1 MMTFDRTNR
10 SALAEWWWTSDRWL
24 FATVSALMFA
34 GVLIGMAASPAIA
47 EKLRYDTFHFVSR
60 QIVFAALA
68 LSVMMLVS
76 LLKLRDIRRL
86 SLAGFFGGLVLMGLA
101 IAIGP
106 EVKGA
111 HRWLDFGPL
120 SIQPSEFTKP
130 AFVVLCAACL
140 AQWQRSGKPA
150 GLIAG
155 ILLYGAF
162 VAMLIQQ
169 PDFGQTLL
177 VTATFGALLFFAG
190 ISIWIMGVFLAA
202 GAGAAVMAYLF
213 FPHVQSRVDRF
224 LNPDSGDTYQVDRA
238 MRALENGGFLGVGP
252 GEGTVKASIP
262 DAHTDF
268 IMAVVGEEFGLAAC
282 MVLAAVF
289 CFLVLRALH
298 RSVQCPDAF
307 SQIAAAGLAVMLGLQ
322 AVINMAVN
330 LQLIPA
336 KGMTLPFISYGG
348 SSILALAL
356 SVGCLIALTRKR
368 PGARRRRAQR

>member
-24 FATVSALMFA
+24 FATVAFLMFA
-34 GVLIGMAASPAIA
+34 GVLLGMAASPAIA
-47 EKLRYDTFHFVSR
+47 QKLNYDTFHFVSR
-60 QIVFAALA
+60 QVLFAALA
-68 LSVMMLVS
+68 LAVMMLVS
-76 LLKLRDIRRL
+76 LLKIRDIRRL
-86 SLAGFFGGLVLMGLA
+86 SLLGFFAGLSMMVLALF
-101 IAIGP
+101 IGA
-106 EVKGA
+106 EIKGA

-130 AFVVLCAACL
+130 AFVILCAACL
-140 AQWQRSGKPA
+140 SQWQRSGKPA
-150 GLIAG
+150 GLA
-155 ILLYGAF
+155 A
-162 VAMLIQQ
+162 AMLLFGMFAGVLVLQ

-190 ISIWIMGVFLAA
+190 IALWII
-202 GAGAAVMAYLF
+202 GAAIGIAIAGGVAAYFLVA
-213 FPHVQSRVDRF
+213 HVQSRIDRF

-238 MRALENGGFLGVGP
+238 MAAFHNGGLLGVGP
-252 GEGTVKASIP
+252 GEGTVKAAIP

-268 IMAVVGEEFGLAAC
+268 ILAVVGEEFGLIAC
-282 MVLAAVF
+282 MLLAAVF
-289 CFLVLRALH
+289 CFLVLRALY
-298 RSVQCPDAF
+298 RSLQCPDSF

-330 LQLIPA
+330 LQLMPA

-368 PGARRRRAQR
+368 PGARRKWPAR

>member
-34 GVLIGMAASPAIA
+34 GVLLGMAASPAIA

-60 QIVFAALA
+60 QIVFAVLA
-68 LSVMMLVS
+68 LTVMMMVS

-86 SLAGFFGGLVLMGLA
+86 SLAGFFAGIVLMGLA
-101 IAIGP
+101 VAIGP

-140 AQWQRSGKPA
+140 AQWQRTGKPI

-155 ILLYGAF
+155 IFIYGVF
-162 VAMLIQQ
+162 VAMLVQQ

-177 VTATFGALLFFAG
+177 VTVTFGALLFFAG
-190 ISIWIMGVFLAA
+190 ISLWIMGVFAGM
-202 GAGAAVMAYLF
+202 GAGAAVLAYTF

-224 LNPDSGDTYQVDRA
+224 LNPDSGDTFQVDRA
-238 MRALENGGFLGVGP
+238 MRALEHGGFLGVGP

-282 MVLAAVF
+282 MVLEAVF

-322 AVINMAVN
+322 AVINMSVN

-356 SVGCLIALTRKR
+356 SVGCLIAITRKR
-368 PGARRRRAQR
+368 PGARRRRPVR

>member
-1 MMTFDRTNR
+1 MTFDRTNR

-140 AQWQRSGKPA
+140 AQWQRTGKPA

-155 ILLYGAF
+155 LLLYGAF

>member
-140 AQWQRSGKPA
+140 AQWQRTGKPA

>member
-1 MMTFDRTNR
+1 MIYYDRTNR

-24 FATVSALMFA
+24 FATVSFLMFA
-34 GVLIGMAASPAIA
+34 GVLLGMAASPAIA
-47 EKLRYDTFHFVSR
+47 EKLHYDTFHFVSR
-60 QIVFAALA
+60 QIVFALLA

-76 LLKLRDIRRL
+76 LLRVRDIRRL
-86 SLAGFFGGLVLMGLA
+86 SLLGFLGGLALMGMALA
-101 IAIGP
+101 FGV

-120 SIQPSEFTKP
+120 SVQPSEFTKP
-130 AFVVLCAACL
+130 AFVILCAACL
-140 AQWQRSGKPA
+140 AQWHQTGKLA

-155 ILLYGAF
+155 CVLYGAF
-162 VAMLIQQ
+162 VGMLILQ

-177 VTATFGALLFFAG
+177 VTATFGAMLFFAG
-190 ISIWIMGVFLAA
+190 ISLWIIGIFV
-202 GAGAAVMAYLF
+202 GAGMGAGVLAYFLL
-213 FPHVQSRVDRF
+213 PHVQSRIDRF

-238 MRALENGGFLGVGP
+238 MAALHNGGFLGVGP

-268 IMAVVGEEFGLAAC
+268 ILAVVGEEFGLIAC
-282 MVLAAVF
+282 IFLAMVF

-298 RSVQCPDAF
+298 RSLQCPDSF

-330 LQLIPA
+330 LQLMPA

-348 SSILALAL
+348 SSVLALAL
-356 SVGCLIALTRKR
+356 TVGCLIALTRKR
-368 PGARRRRAQR
+368 PGQRRRKPVR

>member
-34 GVLIGMAASPAIA
+34 GVLLGMAASPAIA

-60 QIVFAALA
+60 QVMFAAMA
-68 LSVMMLVS
+68 LGVMMLVS
-76 LLKLRDIRRL
+76 LLKIRDIRRL
-86 SLAGFFGGLVLMGLA
+86 SLLGFFVGLGLMALA
-101 IAIGP
+101 LFIGP
-106 EVKGA
+106 EIKGA

-130 AFVVLCAACL
+130 AFVILCAACL
-140 AQWQRSGKPA
+140 SQWQRTGKPA

-155 ILLYGAF
+155 LILYGMF
-162 VAMLIQQ
+162 VGVLIQQ

-190 ISIWIMGVFLAA
+190 ISLWII
-202 GAGAAVMAYLF
+202 GAAVGIAMAGGVAAYFLVS
-213 FPHVQSRVDRF
+213 HVQSRVDRF

-238 MRALENGGFLGVGP
+238 MAALHNGGMLGVGP

-268 IMAVVGEEFGLAAC
+268 ILAVVGEEFGLISC
-282 MVLAAVF
+282 MLLAAVF
-289 CFLVLRALH
+289 CFLVLRALY
-298 RSVQCPDAF
+298 RSLQCPDSF

-322 AVINMAVN
+322 AVINMSVN

-348 SSILALAL
+348 SSIIALAL

-368 PGARRRRAQR
+368 PGARRKRPVR

>member
-190 ISIWIMGVFLAA
+190 LSIWIMGVLLAA

-368 PGARRRRAQR
+368 PGARRRRALR

>member
-1 MMTFDRTNR
+1 MMLYDRTNR

-24 FATVSALMFA
+24 FATVSFLMFA
-34 GVLIGMAASPAIA
+34 GVLLGMAASPAIA
-47 EKLRYDTFHFVSR
+47 EKLRYDTFHFVIR
-60 QIVFAALA
+60 QIVFAILA

-76 LLKLRDIRRL
+76 LLRVRDIRRL
-86 SLAGFFGGLVLMGLA
+86 SLLGFLGGLGLMAMALA
-101 IAIGP
+101 FGV

-130 AFVVLCAACL
+130 AFVILCSACL
-140 AQWQRSGKPA
+140 AQWNRTGNVA

-155 ILLYGAF
+155 CVLYACFVGLLIL
-162 VAMLIQQ
+162 Q

-177 VTATFGALLFFAG
+177 VTATFGAMLFFAG
-190 ISIWIMGVFLAA
+190 ISLWIIGVFVGGGI
-202 GAGAAVMAYLF
+202 GAGVMAYFLL
-213 FPHVQSRVDRF
+213 PHVQSRVDRF

-238 MRALENGGFLGVGP
+238 MAALHNGGFLGVGP

-268 IMAVVGEEFGLAAC
+268 ILAVVGEEFGLIAC
-282 MVLAAVF
+282 IFLAMVF

-298 RSVQCPDAF
+298 RSLQCPDSF

-322 AVINMAVN
+322 AVINMSVN
-330 LQLIPA
+330 LQLMPA

-348 SSILALAL
+348 SSVLALAL
-356 SVGCLIALTRKR
+356 TVGCLIALTRKR
-368 PGARRRRAQR
+368 PGQRRKRLPR

>member
-140 AQWQRSGKPA
+140 AQWQRTGKPA

-155 ILLYGAF
+155 LLLYGAF

-368 PGARRRRAQR
+368 PGARRRRALR

>member
-1 MMTFDRTNR
+1 MMLYDRTNR

-24 FATVSALMFA
+24 FATVSFLMFA
-34 GVLIGMAASPAIA
+34 GVLLGMAASPAIA
-47 EKLRYDTFHFVSR
+47 EKLRYDTFHFVIR
-60 QIVFAALA
+60 QIVFATLA

-76 LLKLRDIRRL
+76 LLRVRDIRRL
-86 SLAGFFGGLVLMGLA
+86 SLLGFLGGLGLMAMALA
-101 IAIGP
+101 FGV

-130 AFVVLCAACL
+130 AFVILCAACL
-140 AQWQRSGKPA
+140 AQWNRTGKYA

-155 ILLYGAF
+155 CVLYACFVGLLIL
-162 VAMLIQQ
+162 Q

-177 VTATFGALLFFAG
+177 VTATFGAMLFFAG
-190 ISIWIMGVFLAA
+190 ISLWFIGAFVGGGI
-202 GAGAAVMAYLF
+202 GAGVLAYFLL
-213 FPHVQSRVDRF
+213 PHVQSRVDRF

-238 MRALENGGFLGVGP
+238 MAALHNGGFLGVGP

-268 IMAVVGEEFGLAAC
+268 ILAVVGEEFGLIAC
-282 MVLAAVF
+282 IFLAMVF

-298 RSVQCPDAF
+298 RSLQCPDSF

-322 AVINMAVN
+322 AVINMSVN
-330 LQLIPA
+330 LQLMPA

-348 SSILALAL
+348 SSVLALAL
-356 SVGCLIALTRKR
+356 TVGCLIALTRKR
-368 PGARRRRAQR
+368 PGQRRKRLPR

>member
-1 MMTFDRTNR
+1 MIYYDRTNR

-24 FATVSALMFA
+24 FATVSFLMFA
-34 GVLIGMAASPAIA
+34 GVLLGMAASPAIA
-47 EKLRYDTFHFVSR
+47 EKLKLYPFHFVIR
-60 QIVFAALA
+60 QIAFAALA

-76 LLKLRDIRRL
+76 LLRERDIRRL
-86 SLAGFFGGLVLMGLA
+86 SLLGYFGGLVLMAMALA
-101 IAIGP
+101 FGV

-111 HRWLDFGPL
+111 HRWLDFGGL

-140 AQWQRSGKPA
+140 AQWKRSGHLS
-150 GLIAG
+150 GLIAAG
-155 ILLYGAF
+155 LVYVIF
-162 VAMLIQQ
+162 VAMLILQ

-190 ISIWIMGVFLAA
+190 LSLWIMGGFAGLGVVAGVGAYFL
-202 GAGAAVMAYLF
+202 L
-213 FPHVQSRVDRF
+213 PHVQSRIDRF

-238 MRALENGGFLGVGP
+238 MAALNNGGFLGRGP

-268 IMAVVGEEFGLAAC
+268 ILAVVGEEFGLVAC
-282 MVLAAVF
+282 ILLAATF

-298 RSVQCPDAF
+298 RSLQCPDAF
-307 SQIAAAGLAVMLGLQ
+307 SQLAAAGLAVMLGLQ

-330 LQLIPA
+330 LQLMPA

-368 PGARRRRAQR
+368 PGQRRKRPIR

>member
-10 SALAEWWWTSDRWL
+10 SAIAEWWWTSDRWL
-24 FATVSALMFA
+24 FAVVSFLMFA
-34 GVLIGMAASPAIA
+34 GVLLGMAASPAIA
-47 EKLRYDTFHFVSR
+47 EKLHYDTFHFVSR
-60 QIVFAALA
+60 QIVFALLA

-76 LLKLRDIRRL
+76 LLKIRDIRRL
-86 SLAGFFGGLVLMGLA
+86 SLLGFFGGLALMGLA
-101 IAIGP
+101 LVIGP

-130 AFVVLCAACL
+130 AFVVLCSACL
-140 AQWQRSGKPA
+140 AQWQRTGKPI

-155 ILLYGAF
+155 VLLYGMFAG
-162 VAMLIQQ
+162 MLMQQ

-177 VTATFGALLFFAG
+177 VSMTFGALLFFAG
-190 ISIWIMGVFLAA
+190 ISMWIIGIFIAGGM
-202 GAGAAVMAYLF
+202 GAGVLAYLF
-213 FPHVQSRVDRF
+213 FPHIQSRVDRF

-238 MRALENGGFLGVGP
+238 LAALHNGGFLGVGP
-252 GEGTVKASIP
+252 GEGTVKSSIP

-268 IMAVVGEEFGLAAC
+268 ILAVVGEEFGLIAC
-282 MVLAAVF
+282 MLLAVVF

-298 RSVQCPDAF
+298 RSLQCPDAF

-322 AVINMAVN
+322 AVINMSVN
-330 LQLIPA
+330 LQLMPA

-348 SSILALAL
+348 SSIIALAL
-356 SVGCLIALTRKR
+356 TVGCLIALTRKR
-368 PGARRRRAQR
+368 PGARRKRPVR

>member
-140 AQWQRSGKPA
+140 AQWQRTGKPA

-368 PGARRRRAQR
+368 PGARRRRALR

>member
-1 MMTFDRTNR
+1 MIYYDRTNR

-24 FATVSALMFA
+24 FATVSFLMFA
-34 GVLIGMAASPAIA
+34 GVLLGMAASPAIA
-47 EKLRYDTFHFVSR
+47 EKLHYDTFHFVSR
-60 QIVFAALA
+60 QIVFALLA

-76 LLKLRDIRRL
+76 LLRVRDIRRL
-86 SLAGFFGGLVLMGLA
+86 SLLGFGGGLALMGLA
-101 IAIGP
+101 LAFGV

-120 SIQPSEFTKP
+120 SVQPSEFTKP
-130 AFVVLCAACL
+130 AFVILCAACL
-140 AQWQRSGKPA
+140 AQWHQTGKLA

-155 ILLYGAF
+155 CILFGSF
-162 VAMLIQQ
+162 VGLLILQ

-177 VTATFGALLFFAG
+177 VTATFGAMLFFAG
-190 ISIWIMGVFLAA
+190 ISLWFIGIFA
-202 GAGAAVMAYLF
+202 GAGIGAGVLAYFLL
-213 FPHVQSRVDRF
+213 PHVQSRVDRF

-238 MRALENGGFLGVGP
+238 MAALHNGGFLGVGP

-268 IMAVVGEEFGLAAC
+268 ILAVVGEEFGLIAC
-282 MVLAAVF
+282 IFLAMVF

-298 RSVQCPDAF
+298 RSLQCPDSF

-330 LQLIPA
+330 LQLMPA

-348 SSILALAL
+348 SSVLALAL
-356 SVGCLIALTRKR
+356 TVGCLIALTRKR
-368 PGARRRRAQR
+368 PGQRRKRPAR